1 MSEVAAVLE
10 YFLIDEVVEVFAENL
25 GVGFIGAVFVISGS
39 RFSPRVGRL
48 LVTELQIAAVQ
59 RLELFQN
66 LLVGNRCRTLEV
78 LMELEFENSF
88 PEFLADL

>member
-10 YFLIDEVVEVFAENL
+10 YFLIDEVVEVFVENL
-25 GVGFIGAVFVISGS
+25 GVGFIGTVFVITGS
-39 RFSPRVGRL
+39 RFSPRVSRL

-88 PEFLADL
+88 PEFRADL